1 MECHTSRVT
10 GGDELQIVRDLFREY
25 EASLAFDLDFQG
37 FEDELASL
45 PGRYGPPTGSLLLA
59 RLGEEVAGCVAVRA
73 LEAGVCEMKR
83 LFVRPGFRGHRVG
96 ASLGR
101 AILDEA
107 RSLGYASMRL
117 DTVTSM
123 TAANRLYESLGFR
136 SIAAYCENPLPDA
149 EFKELRL

>member
-1 MECHTSRVT
+1 M
-10 GGDELQIVRDLFREY
+10 
-25 EASLAFDLDFQG
+25 
-37 FEDELASL
+37 
-45 PGRYGPPTGSLLLA
+45 LLA

-73 LEAGVCEMKR
+73 LETGVCEMKR
-83 LFVRPGFRGHRVG
+83 LYVRPGFRGHRVG
-96 ASLGR
+96 ASLGC